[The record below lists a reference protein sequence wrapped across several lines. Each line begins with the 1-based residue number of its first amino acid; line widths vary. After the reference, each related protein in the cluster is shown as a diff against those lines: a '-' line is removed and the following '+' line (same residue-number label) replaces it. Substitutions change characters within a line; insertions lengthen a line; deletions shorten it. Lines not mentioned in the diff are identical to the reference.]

1 MGTEI
6 ALLAFDPKLDLGP
19 VMSFDWGL
27 IDS

>member
-6 ALLAFDPKLDLGP
+6 ALLAFDPKLDLGL